1 MSLISCE
8 WEINASPQYLSEMWQ
23 QLWYASHPA
32 FPKHLRLNA
41 RVMKRLLEKWQQKKK
56 TDRLHFHLT
65 LSWSFILKEFRATQ
79 WRCLQNESKL
89 QDKIW
94 ILFKKKKITAFIK
107 GYFCAWLQ
115 CYHIKEKFLILVT
128 KRCPSALIEKS

>member
-56 TDRLHFHLT
+56 LTDYI
-65 LSWSFILKEFRATQ
+65 FIWHSADPLFWRNSEPHSGGVYRMSPNFRI
-79 WRCLQNESKL
+79 RFEYF
-89 QDKIW
+89 
-94 ILFKKKKITAFIK
+94 FKKKKITAFIK